1 MLWLRGPIHEPRPE
15 SSTHEARNDQPVPAR
30 KRKVTYPPART
41 ANQRPTRYGAGP
53 EAPIVRPTVAAINL
67 NAAAGQKN
75 LSVGDRVRIVGA
87 GLYSGEAA
95 VIERFAGGV
104 IPAAVVRTETGHS
117 RQVRTI
123 DLEPIAAEG

>member
-1 MLWLRGPIHEPRPE
+1 MLCPAAPEEMPQPDPPID
-15 SSTHEARNDQPVPAR
+15 EARNDEPVPAR

-41 ANQRPTRYGAGP
+41 ANQRPSRYGAGP
-53 EAPIVRPTVAAINL
+53 EAPAVRPTVAAINL

-75 LSVGDRVRIVGA
+75 LSVGDRVRIIGG

-104 IPAAVVRTETGHS
+104 IPAAFVRTEAGHT

-123 DLEPIAAEG
+123 DLEPITAEG

>member
-1 MLWLRGPIHEPRPE
+1 MLCPAARQKRRSRPDPPID
-15 SSTHEARNDQPVPAR
+15 EARNDEPVPAR

-41 ANQRPTRYGAGP
+41 ATQRPSRYGAGP
-53 EAPIVRPTVAAINL
+53 EAPAVRPTVAAINL

-75 LSVGDRVRIVGA
+75 LSVGDKVRIVGS

-104 IPAAVVRTETGHS
+104 IPAAFVRTETGHA
-117 RQVRTI
+117 RQVRT
-123 DLEPIAAEG
+123 

>member
-1 MLWLRGPIHEPRPE
+1 M
-15 SSTHEARNDQPVPAR
+15 
-30 KRKVTYPPART
+30 
-41 ANQRPTRYGAGP
+41 
-53 EAPIVRPTVAAINL
+53 VRPTVAAINL

-123 DLEPIAAEG
+123 DLEPIARES

>member
-1 MLWLRGPIHEPRPE
+1 M
-15 SSTHEARNDQPVPAR
+15 PAR

-41 ANQRPTRYGAGP
+41 ANQRPSRYGAGP
-53 EAPIVRPTVAAINL
+53 EAPAARPTVAAINL

-75 LSVGDRVRIVGA
+75 LSVGDKVRIIGG

-104 IPAAVVRTETGHS
+104 IPAAFVRTEAGHA

-123 DLEPIAAEG
+123 DLEPITAEG

>member
-1 MLWLRGPIHEPRPE
+1 MLCPAAPKEWPQPDPTID
-15 SSTHEARNDQPVPAR
+15 EARNDEPVPAR

-41 ANQRPTRYGAGP
+41 ANQRPSRYGAGP
-53 EAPIVRPTVAAINL
+53 EAPAVRPTVAAINL

-75 LSVGDRVRIVGA
+75 LSVGDKVRIVGG

-104 IPAAVVRTETGHS
+104 IPAAFVRTESGHT

-123 DLEPIAAEG
+123 DLEPITAES

>member
-1 MLWLRGPIHEPRPE
+1 MLSSARPENEPRPDP
-15 SSTHEARNDQPVPAR
+15 SSHEARNDQPVPAR

-75 LSVGDRVRIVGA
+75 LSVGDRVKIVGG

-104 IPAAVVRTETGHS
+104 IPAAFVRTETGHS

-123 DLEPIAAEG
+123 DLE